1 MEFIDKDIYK
11 NESGIYRI
19 RNLITGK
26 IYIGQTTMHFIKRYW
41 HHQWKLSNCSHD
53 NKHLQAAQLKYG
65 EENFVFE
72 VLHVLKD
79 GEDINKLE
87 IEYIQFFDSDDGK
100 HGYNIQHGGQEK
112 KLVEYVSSEAHKL
125 VGAKNREHLLGRK
138 LPEETKKYMKESAHR
153 GEDNCSSKLS
163 VSDVIEIKK
172 MLQDGISANSI
183 GKKFNVSKQNI
194 LSIKHN
200 KTWAHVTI

>member
-1 MEFIDKDIYK
+1 M
-11 NESGIYRI
+11 
-19 RNLITGK
+19 
-26 IYIGQTTMHFIKRYW
+26 
-41 HHQWKLSNCSHD
+41 
-53 NKHLQAAQLKYG
+53 
-65 EENFVFE
+65 
-72 VLHVLKD
+72 
-79 GEDINKLE
+79 
-87 IEYIQFFDSDDGK
+87 
-100 HGYNIQHGGQEK
+100 
-112 KLVEYVSSEAHKL
+112 
-125 VGAKNREHLLGRK
+125 LGRK
-138 LPEETKKYMKESAHR
+138 LPEKTKKHMKESAHR

>member
-11 NESGIYRI
+11 DQSGIYQI
-19 RNLITGK
+19 RNLVNNK
-26 IYIGQTTMHFIKRYW
+26 IYIGQTTMRFIKRYW
-41 HHQWKLSNCSHD
+41 HHQQKLTENTHD
-53 NKHLQAAQLKYG
+53 NKHLQTAWQKYG
-65 EENFVFE
+65 PDNFVFE

-87 IEYIQFFDSDDGK
+87 IDYIKAAHSDNGEC
-100 HGYNIQHGGQEK
+100 GYNIQHGGQEK
-112 KLVEYVSSEAHKL
+112 RLVSYISPEARKL
-125 VGAKNREHLLGRK
+125 VGAKNREHLLGKK
-138 LPEETKKYMKESAHR
+138 LSDTTKQHMCESAHR
-153 GEDNCSSKLS
+153 GEDNPSSKLS

-172 MLQDGISANSI
+172 MLRDGVSANSI

-200 KTWAHVTI
+200 KTQTHVTI